1 MDAWKILMIAVLAYL
16 AIGLVI
22 VAVLAVKSGRIAG
35 IGGAMKFVLAW
46 PILVLFWILGNIQ

>member
-22 VAVLAVKSGRIAG
+22 VAVLAVKSGKFVAIT
-35 IGGAMKFVLAW
+35 GAMKFVPVW